1 MVMLLCIDIGN
12 TNIFLGVYEGNDL
25 LAEFRLESNLNQTAD
40 EYAIKLMDIF
50 NFYKLDIKK
59 ITGVIIASVVP
70 RLDTIFEKAI
80 KKFFGI
86 TPLFVGPGVKSG
98 IHIKTDN
105 PKQLGADILVGAVAG
120 YYRYGAPVIV
130 IDMGTAIT
138 LFYVSKDKELVGGI
152 ITPGIRTSYS
162 GLFSKTAKLEEV
174 RAVSPLNV
182 IGKDTV
188 TCIQSGMIFGTA
200 SMLDGLIRK
209 MKTEVGEEAKVVLTG
224 GEALTVKDYLEEEV
238 IYDRHLLMEGLK
250 IIYNKNK

>member
-1 MVMLLCIDIGN
+1 MLLCIDIGN
-12 TNIFLGVYEGNDL
+12 TNIFLGVYDKSDL

-40 EYAIKLMDIF
+40 EYVLKLMDIF
-50 NFYKLDIKK
+50 NFYKLDTKK
-59 ITGVIIASVVP
+59 ISGVIIASVVP
-70 RLDTIFEKAI
+70 SLDSIFEKAI

-86 TPLFVGPGVKSG
+86 TPLRRSGSKSG

-105 PKQLGADILVGAVAG
+105 PKQLGADILVGVVAG

-138 LFYVSKDKELVGGI
+138 LFYVNSDKELVGGI
-152 ITPGIRTSYS
+152 ISPGIRTSYS
-162 GLFSKTAKLEEV
+162 SLFSKTAKLEEA

-209 MKTEVGEEAKVVLTG
+209 MKVEIGEEAKVVLTG
-224 GEALTVKDYLEEEV
+224 GEALMVKDYLEEEV
-238 IYDRHLLMEGLK
+238 IYDRHLLMEGLR